1 MNPNWIFYG
10 LALTLVALVLWVLL
24 RALRGAQQSAD
35 ATERLT
41 QSNAKVYRE
50 QLAELERDGAQGL
63 ISQAEFDDARADIEQ
78 RLLQDVRGD
87 AGGAAAPLTPQWV
100 RATWAGLVVLVP
112 AVSLSLYAW
121 VGQPA
126 ALDPQVRAQGLG
138 QEEVSAEKIEKMG
151 RELRARLD
159 KNPDQA
165 EDWVMLSR
173 VERALDRL
181 DAAQQALARALK
193 LSYNPDWAI
202 ERAELLASRDQGRF
216 QGEPWQLIET
226 VLKADPDHLGAL
238 LLAGSAAYSESRYR
252 DALSYWERASVWVPA
267 QSTDRPALDAALR
280 EARMQ
285 LGLPDPQAQAMAA
298 TAIRGRVSLSAEG
311 RQKFQA
317 DDTVFI
323 FATPMDARMPLAVLR
338 LKVSDL
344 PHDFVLDDSLAMSP
358 QARLSGADQVVVRA
372 RISRSGQAQAQPDDW
387 GAERSGIK
395 PGARGVNLV
404 IDKPLQP

>member
-1 MNPNWIFYG
+1 LNPNWIFYG
-10 LALTLVALVLWVLL
+10 LALALVVLVLFVLL
-24 RALRGAQQSAD
+24 RALRVAQQSAD
-35 ATERLT
+35 GTERLT

-50 QLAELERDGAQGL
+50 QLAELERDLAQGL
-63 ISQAEFDDARADIEQ
+63 VSQAEFDDARADIEQ
-78 RLLQDVRGD
+78 RLLQDVRDDVAVPGVQSS
-87 AGGAAAPLTPQWV
+87 PQWV
-100 RATWAGLVVLVP
+100 RATWAGLVLLVP

-165 EDWVMLSR
+165 EEWVMLSR
-173 VERALDRL
+173 IERALDRL

-216 QGEPWQLIET
+216 QGEPWQLIES
-226 VLKADPDHLGAL
+226 VLKADPNHLGAL

-267 QSTDRPALDAALR
+267 QSSDRPALDAALR

-285 LGLPDPQAQAMAA
+285 LGLPDPQAREMAA
-298 TAIRGRVSLSAEG
+298 TAIRGRVSLSDEG
-311 RQKFQA
+311 RQKFKA
-317 DDTVFI
+317 EDTVFI
-323 FATPMDARMPLAVLR
+323 FATPLDARMPLAVLR
-338 LKVSDL
+338 IKVSDL
-344 PHDFVLDDSLAMSP
+344 PYDFVLDDSLAMSP

-387 GAERSGIK
+387 GAERSGVK
-395 PGARGVNLV
+395 PGARGLNLV

>member
-1 MNPNWIFYG
+1 MNPNWIFHG
-10 LALTLVALVLWVLL
+10 LALALVVLVLFVLL
-24 RALRGAQQSAD
+24 RSLRVAQHSAD

-50 QLAELERDGAQGL
+50 QLAELERDLAQGL
-63 ISQAEFDDARADIEQ
+63 VSQAEFDDARADIEQ
-78 RLLQDVRGD
+78 RLLQDVRD
-87 AGGAAAPLTPQWV
+87 DVAVPVAQSSPQWV
-100 RATWAGLVVLVP
+100 RATWAGLVLLVP

-159 KNPDQA
+159 KNPDQP
-165 EDWVMLSR
+165 EEWVMLSR
-173 VERALDRL
+173 IERALDRL

-216 QGEPWQLIET
+216 QGEPWQLIES
-226 VLKADPDHLGAL
+226 VLKADPNHLGAL

-280 EARMQ
+280 EARTQ
-285 LGLPDPQAQAMAA
+285 LGLPDPQARAMAA
-298 TAIRGRVSLSAEG
+298 TAIRGRVSLSDEG
-311 RQKFQA
+311 RQKFKA

-323 FATPMDARMPLAVLR
+323 FATPPDARMPLAVLR
-338 LKVSDL
+338 VKVSDL
-344 PHDFVLDDSLAMSP
+344 PYDFVLDDSLAMSP

-387 GAERSGIK
+387 GAERSGVK
-395 PGARGVNLV
+395 PGARGLNLV

>member
-10 LALTLVALVLWVLL
+10 LALALVVLVLFVLL
-24 RALRGAQQSAD
+24 RALRVAQQSAD
-35 ATERLT
+35 GTERLT

-50 QLAELERDGAQGL
+50 QLAELERDLAQGL
-63 ISQAEFDDARADIEQ
+63 VSQAEFDDARADIEQ
-78 RLLQDVRGD
+78 RLLQDVRDDVAVPGVQSS
-87 AGGAAAPLTPQWV
+87 PQWV
-100 RATWAGLVVLVP
+100 RATWAGLVLLVP

-165 EDWVMLSR
+165 EEWVMLSR
-173 VERALDRL
+173 IERALDRL

-216 QGEPWQLIET
+216 QGEPWQLIES
-226 VLKADPDHLGAL
+226 VLKADPNHLGAL

-267 QSTDRPALDAALR
+267 QSSDRPALDAALR

-285 LGLPDPQAQAMAA
+285 LGLPDPQAREMAA
-298 TAIRGRVSLSAEG
+298 TAIRGRVSLSDEG
-311 RQKFQA
+311 RQKFKA
-317 DDTVFI
+317 EDTVFI
-323 FATPMDARMPLAVLR
+323 FATPLDARMPLAVLR
-338 LKVSDL
+338 IKVSDL
-344 PHDFVLDDSLAMSP
+344 PYDFVLDDSLAMSP

-387 GAERSGIK
+387 GAERSGVK
-395 PGARGVNLV
+395 PGARGLNLV

>member
-1 MNPNWIFYG
+1 MNPNWIFYA
-10 LALTLVALVLWVLL
+10 LAVSLVVLVLGVLL
-24 RALRGAQQSAD
+24 RALRATPKSAD
-35 ATERLT
+35 PTERLT

-50 QLAELERDGAQGL
+50 QLAELQRDLAQGL
-63 ISQAEFDDARADIEQ
+63 VSQAEFDDARIDIEQ
-78 RLLQDVRGD
+78 RLLQDVRD
-87 AGGAAAPLTPQWV
+87 DVAPPPAAMSPQWT
-100 RATWAGLVVLVP
+100 RATWAGLVLFVP
-112 AVSLSLYAW
+112 AFSLGLYAW

-126 ALDPQVRAQGLG
+126 ALDPQVRAQGMG

-216 QGEPWQLIET
+216 QGEPWQIIES
-226 VLKADPDHLGAL
+226 VLKADPQHLGAL
-238 LLAGSAAYSESRYR
+238 LLAGSAAYSESRHR

-267 QSTDRPALDAALR
+267 QSPDRAALDAALR
-280 EARMQ
+280 EARLK
-285 LGLPDPQAQAMAA
+285 LGLPDPQAQQMAA
-298 TAIRGRVSLSAEG
+298 SAIQGRISLSAEG
-311 RQKFQA
+311 RQKFRP

-323 FATPMDARMPLAVLR
+323 FATPLDARMPLAILR
-338 LKVSDL
+338 IQVSDL
-344 PHDFVLDDSLAMSP
+344 PYDFVLDDSLAMSP
-358 QARLSGADQVVVRA
+358 QARLSGASQVVVRA

-387 GAERSGIK
+387 GAERSGVK
-395 PGARGVNLV
+395 PGTRGVHLL